1 MSVLNRTQRP
11 ATFPVALGTLLTG
24 TIFVAACTGVVGA
37 PGPAGNGL
45 TAGSVAGGGAA
56 GASGSNA
63 GSGASQ
69 SGAEA
74 AACTGQPSPGPA
86 PLRRLTQSEYNS
98 TVRDLLGDTT
108 QPASSFPPDQQIGD
122 FTNTA
127 VALTV
132 PPLLAQAYQT
142 AAEQLAG
149 TAVSNMAA
157 LVACD
162 PVQTGEDACAQ
173 QFVQTFGKRA
183 FRRPLT
189 ADEQSGLVALYHA
202 NRSGADFT
210 NGVRSVV
217 EAVLQSAPFLYRVEF
232 GDATGVVA
240 TSTPPVVPLTAYEMA
255 SRLSY
260 FLWDSMPDD
269 ALLTAADAGQL
280 TTADQIAAQVGR
292 MLADAKAK
300 PAVEQF
306 YGQWLTL
313 DDVASIAKDPT
324 TYPEFTPTL
333 QAAMRAE
340 TLAFVDW
347 VMWQSDGRLSTLL
360 TSPTSF
366 VNAELAAVYGV
377 AGVTGAA
384 LQQVQLDPAQRSGLL
399 TQLSLMTLLG
409 KPDRSSPV
417 LRGKFVRE
425 RLLCQTIA
433 PPPANIVITPPPIK
447 PGVTTREMFSMH
459 SQVEPCKSCHALMDP
474 IGFGF
479 ENYDGVGKWRAVDEG
494 QPVDASGTL
503 SSTDVDGLFDGAV
516 GLAAKLAQSR
526 EVSDCMVT
534 EWFRYAFGRGE
545 TAADG
550 CSLDSMRRA
559 FAASNL
565 DVRALLVAVTE
576 TDAFRYRPEV
586 TP

>member
-1 MSVLNRTQRP
+1 MSALNRRRHP
-11 ATFPVALGTLLTG
+11 ATFPGALGTLLTG
-24 TIFVAACTGVVGA
+24 TIFVAACTGVVGD

-45 TAGSVAGGGAA
+45 TAASVAGGGAA
-56 GASGSNA
+56 GASGGNA
-63 GSGASQ
+63 AGGASPT
-69 SGAEA
+69 GADA
-74 AACTGQPSPGPA
+74 AACAAQPSPGAA
-86 PLRRLTQSEYNS
+86 PLRRLTQSEYNN

-108 QPASSFPPDQQIGD
+108 QPASAFPPDQQIGD

-149 TAVSNMAA
+149 TAVSNLTA
-157 LVACD
+157 LVGCD
-162 PVQTGEDACAQ
+162 PVQIGEDACAQ

-189 ADEQSGLVALYHA
+189 ADEQSGLVTLYQA

-232 GDATGVVA
+232 GDTTGA
-240 TSTPPVVPLTAYEMA
+240 IGTSTPPVVPLSPYEMA

-260 FLWDSMPDD
+260 FLWGSMPDD
-269 ALLTAADAGQL
+269 TLLAAADAGQL
-280 TTADQIAAQVGR
+280 TTPDQIAGQVGR

-306 YGQWLTL
+306 YTQWLTL
-313 DDVASIAKDPT
+313 DDVGSIAKDPT

-347 VMWQSDGRLSTLL
+347 VMWQGDGRLSTLL

-425 RLLCQTIA
+425 RLLCQTIS
-433 PPPANIVITPPPIK
+433 PPPSNIVITPPAIT
-447 PGVTTREMFSMH
+447 PGVSTREMFTMH

-479 ENYDGVGKWRAVDEG
+479 ENYDGVGKWRAVDRG
-494 QPVDASGTL
+494 AAGGCVRNALVDRRRRI
-503 SSTDVDGLFDGAV
+503 FDGAV

-545 TAADG
+545 TADDG
-550 CSLDSMRRA
+550 CSLDSMRRR
-559 FAASNL
+559 SPPPTSTSGPCSW
-565 DVRALLVAVTE
+565 R
-576 TDAFRYRPEV
+576 
-586 TP
+586 